1 MKKFPLL
8 VAAMLMSIMAVAQ
21 QEVCETADE
30 SIADPNSITKCAIE
44 DTKDGGKKQLSIEV
58 STRRRVVRK
67 KNEAVSA
74 IGGNNSS
81 QKVANIKKNSLLIGK
96 LELEDNSATIE
107 KLPFNLVEEI
117 PLFKKCNNVPLI
129 KQAKCF
135 ETQMSKH
142 IISNFK
148 YPQEAFDKGIQG
160 RVLVQFTINQ
170 SGDVESIQMRGPKGG
185 ELLEKEANRIVNKL
199 PKFIPGKHNGKTVK
213 VKYGVPISFRHPD
226 AAVASSSNK
235 AKTVKRKVIKKQPV
249 RKVAKKKEVAKETLI
264 TDYVKFSEVHS
275 IPQFKACLKVSDT
288 QKINCFNER
297 MISHIQRNFNYPD
310 AAAAKNI
317 QGKVWVRFI
326 IGKDGKVTNIK
337 MKGPKDGHLL
347 EQEAKRMVSKLPTF
361 VPGKHDGEGA
371 NVEYYIPIKFSLQE

>member
-8 VAAMLMSIMAVAQ
+8 IAAMLMSLITVAQ
-21 QEVCETADE
+21 QEVCETTDE

-44 DTKDGGKKQLSIEV
+44 DTKDGNKKQLSIEV

-67 KNEAVSA
+67 KNEVVSA
-74 IGGNNSS
+74 IGGTSSS
-81 QKVANIKKNSLLIGK
+81 QKVADIKKNSLLIGK

-170 SGDVESIQMRGPKGG
+170 AGDVESIQMRGPKNG
-185 ELLEKEANRIVNKL
+185 ELLEKEASRIINKL

-213 VKYGVPISFRHPD
+213 VKYGVPISFRNPN
-226 AAVASSSNK
+226 A
-235 AKTVKRKVIKKQPV
+235 AKTTNNNTVIKRLPVKKSSVIKKE
-249 RKVAKKKEVAKETLI
+249 ATI
-264 TDYVKFSEVHS
+264 TDYVKFSEVQN
-275 IPQFKACLKVSDT
+275 IPQFKACLKVSEA
-288 QKINCFNER
+288 QKMNCFNER

-310 AAAAKNI
+310 AAAAQNI
-317 QGKVWVRFI
+317 HGKVWVRFI
-326 IGKDGKVTNIK
+326 IGTDGKVSNFK
-337 MKGPKDGHLL
+337 VKGPENGELL
-347 EQEAKRMVSKLPTF
+347 EKEAIRMVSKLPTF
-361 VPGKHDGEGA
+361 IPGKHDGKDA
-371 NVEYYIPIKFSLQE
+371 NVEYYIPIKFNLQE

>member
-8 VAAMLMSIMAVAQ
+8 IAAMLMSFITVAQ

-74 IGGNNSS
+74 IGGTSSS

-170 SGDVESIQMRGPKGG
+170 TGDVESIQMRGPKNG
-185 ELLEKEANRIVNKL
+185 ELLEKEASRIINKL

-213 VKYGVPISFRHPD
+213 VKYGVPISFRNPN
-226 AAVASSSNK
+226 A
-235 AKTVKRKVIKKQPV
+235 AKTTNKPNNTVAKRQPVKKSVIKK
-249 RKVAKKKEVAKETLI
+249 ETTI
-264 TDYVKFSEVHS
+264 TDYVKFSQVQN
-275 IPQFKACLKVSDT
+275 IPQFKACLKVSEAEKMT
-288 QKINCFNER
+288 CFNQR
-297 MISHIQRNFNYPD
+297 MISHIQRNFNYP
-310 AAAAKNI
+310 AAASAQGI
-317 QGKVWVRFI
+317 HGKVWVRFI
-326 IGKDGKVTNIK
+326 IGKDGKVSNFK
-337 MKGPKDGHLL
+337 VKGPENGELL
-347 EQEAKRMVSKLPTF
+347 EKEAIRMVSKLPKF
-361 VPGKHDGEGA
+361 IPGKHDGKDA
-371 NVEYYIPIKFSLQE
+371 NVEYYIPIKFNLQE